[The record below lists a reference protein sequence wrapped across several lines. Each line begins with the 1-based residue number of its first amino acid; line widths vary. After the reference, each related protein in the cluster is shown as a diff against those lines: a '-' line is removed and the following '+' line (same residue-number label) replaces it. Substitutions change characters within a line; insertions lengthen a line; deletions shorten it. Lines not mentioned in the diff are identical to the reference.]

1 MREPSPTRPFL
12 WKCRLDKA
20 VDDVRLAFS
29 KHTLDNGQFRCQT
42 NITPTV
48 SDLNPK
54 GKQTF
59 SDRRIACGNHNQN
72 ELGDVFRVSTV

>member
-1 MREPSPTRPFL
+1 MIEMRESSPSRPFL
-12 WKCRLDKA
+12 WKCWLDKA
-20 VDDVRLAFS
+20 VDDVRLAFG

-54 GKQTF
+54 GKQL
-59 SDRRIACGNHNQN
+59 SRITGLRAAIIIKMN
-72 ELGDVFRVSTV
+72 